1 MSAVSAQWNKGEA
14 WNRWRECRSSC
25 VQGCWRI
32 WFPYPDLGKNQ
43 ARRIQGTSQTHG
55 QESSHLHIIGELSI
69 GTALVTL
76 WRLTKVALKILNQ
89 DSGLLWAPYL
99 LPLKAYCRIHVQK
112 LSTHTQRQIGSGT
125 ARSPCTVLFPHSNS
139 HSYDPWY
146 MIWCWNYDAIGYQCF
161 VLWLDFHRQFH
172 TQCAEKCS
180 TWEFGYVVFVSVSVA
195 TINPPALVSAK
206 GRVFQETLTRLALPP
221 RKRWACYARKR
232 MVGLKTLQVTGLLP
246 SVGVRTYVVTMPR

>member
-1 MSAVSAQWNKGEA
+1 MAAVSAQWNKGEA

-32 WFPYPDLGKNQ
+32 WFLYPDLGKNQ

-55 QESSHLHIIGELSI
+55 PESSHLNIIGELSK

-125 ARSPCTVLFPHSNS
+125 ARSPCTVSSF
-139 HSYDPWY
+139 
-146 MIWCWNYDAIGYQCF
+146 
-161 VLWLDFHRQFH
+161 
-172 TQCAEKCS
+172 
-180 TWEFGYVVFVSVSVA
+180 
-195 TINPPALVSAK
+195 PALKFSLLWSMIHDMMLK
-206 GRVFQETLTRLALPP
+206 L
-221 RKRWACYARKR
+221 WCYWLSMFCPMAW
-232 MVGLKTLQVTGLLP
+232 LSP
-246 SVGVRTYVVTMPR
+246 SIPHTMCWEV